1 MAIHW
6 QIQFKSF
13 TGASRCV
20 NIYDSTY
27 SGDPVQLTGAA
38 NPFKT
43 SEDDDLDYYAP
54 IRTQS
59 GYISIIAENNTI
71 LDDLMATKSTDRP
84 VTLTEGN
91 YVLWMGFLHC
101 ELYSQ
106 PWEAPPYVVQIPIIS
121 AVAAYQGVEVP
132 STEGSITLLDL
143 LNMITVPDVTIEYV
157 VPDGLPIDTLQV
169 PLDAFRDYLSIP
181 ERTEYGVTGKYY
193 RQSVYDAIE
202 AFCKY
207 YGVSCRQYQDQ
218 IMLVRDNEQH
228 YNDMDRTG
236 DTREAQWSN
245 TSLDSMTICGA
256 KNYRDFAQAYK
267 RVKGTF
273 QTQRE
278 KLENVMSY
286 PNFFEEYGY
295 NSAPAGNQIMLFNG
309 NAITLPYK
317 NGTQQVSWF
326 AAQDYGGQI
335 IRKRGERSNSIE
347 QRGSGWT
354 DFYMVMSKAAQ
365 AGTPSPAIK
374 FDIQKYIFIVD
385 NEYTALNI
393 DCNVSPY
400 YDLTQGEG
408 FIKKLHCKVK
418 VGEYWLHTVEQAGY
432 LPRYEWTTTESTC
445 FLMVKDTGNLTMDGV
460 MYTLDYY
467 INFTLNKVSGFAI
480 DMPALTPGAHEVY
493 FELLANAEAAA
504 DFGTFSDIGYLIS
517 DLKINVLHGTA
528 SPTQPTPN
536 LDQNEIIRTAGAAWA
551 NDYEIEGTI
560 TTKRGTQYGAGCALD
575 ENLEYITTKYD
586 EQGIARRAAFYAVP
600 REVITVDV
608 RDNTQPIDNVTFGG
622 STYHILSQQIDWW
635 DDINRIK
642 LIKIS

>member
-6 QIQFKSF
+6 QIQFMSF

-20 NIYDSTY
+20 NIYDDTY

-38 NPFKT
+38 HPFKT

-143 LNMITVPDVTIEYV
+143 LNMITVPGVNNMYM
-157 VPDGLPIDTLQV
+157 VPDGLPIDTLQI

-181 ERTEYGVTGKYY
+181 ERSEYGVTGKYY
-193 RQSVYDAIE
+193 RLTVYNAIE
-202 AFCKY
+202 EFCKY
-207 YGVSCRQYQDQ
+207 FGVSCRQYQDW

-228 YNDMDRTG
+228 YYEMDPTG
-236 DTREAQWSN
+236 QAQEAQWGDM
-245 TSLDSMTICGA
+245 SLDAMTICGA
-256 KNYRDFAQAYK
+256 KNYRDFTQAYK

-278 KLENVMSY
+278 KMDTVMQF

-295 NSAPAGNQIMLFNG
+295 NSTHYNEIALFNG
-309 NAITLPYK
+309 NAITIPYK
-317 NGTQQVSWF
+317 NGTQQVAMLGSN
-326 AAQDYGGQI
+326 DYGGQI
-335 IRKRGERSNSIE
+335 IRKRDARPNSVE
-347 QRGSGWT
+347 QKGSGWT
-354 DFYMVMSKAAQ
+354 DFYMVMSQKTQ
-365 AGTPSPAIK
+365 SGTPVSAMK

-385 NEYTALNI
+385 GEYSALNI

-400 YDLTQGEG
+400 YDVTQGEG

-418 VGEYWLHTVEQAGY
+418 VGEYWLHVVDTPGY
-432 LPRYEWTTTESTC
+432 APRYEWTTTESAC
-445 FLMVKDTGNLTMDGV
+445 YLLINDSGSPTMEGIQL
-460 MYTLDYY
+460 TLDYRLELS
-467 INFTLNKVSGFAI
+467 LNKVSGFAI
-480 DMPALTPGAHEVY
+480 DMPTLTAGPNEVY
-493 FELLANAEAAA
+493 FELLANAEATA
-504 DFGTFSDIGYLIS
+504 DFDTYSSIGYLIS
-517 DLKINVLHGTA
+517 DLKISVLHGTN
-528 SPTQPTPN
+528 SLTQPTPN

-560 TTKRGTQYGAGCALD
+560 TTKRGTQYGAGCALN

-608 RDNTQPIDNVTFGG
+608 RDNTQPIDNVSFNG
-622 STYHILSQQIDWW
+622 STYHILSQSIDWW

>member
-20 NIYDSTY
+20 NIYDNTY

-91 YVLWMGFLHC
+91 YVLWFGFLHC

-181 ERTEYGVTGKYY
+181 ERTEMGVTGKYY

-228 YNDMDRTG
+228 YNNMDRTG
-236 DTREAQWSN
+236 ETQGAQWGDM
-245 TSLDSMTICGA
+245 SLDSMTICGA

-273 QTQRE
+273 QTQRD
-278 KLENVMSY
+278 KFDTIMDFPS
-286 PNFFEEYGY
+286 FMEEFAY
-295 NSAPAGNQIMLFNG
+295 NSVHAIDQMMLFNG
-309 NAITLPYK
+309 NAIVTPYL
-317 NGTQQVSWF
+317 NDVPGPAWSTIN
-326 AAQDYGGQI
+326 ADYGGQI
-335 IRKRGERSNSIE
+335 IRKHDEYYTDAS
-347 QRGSGWT
+347 WT
-354 DFYMVMSKAAQ
+354 DYFLMSSQKTQ
-365 AGTPSPAIK
+365 AGNPAHGIT
-374 FDIQKYIFIVD
+374 FNLQKTTFKVD
-385 NEYTALNI
+385 NEYAAINIQGEVLAL
-393 DCNVSPY
+393 DPY
-400 YDLTQGEG
+400 SQGEG
-408 FIKKLHCKVK
+408 FIKKLFCKLR
-418 VGEYWLHTVEQAGY
+418 VGNYWLVSSNSASNYSWSLTEGTCA
-432 LPRYEWTTTESTC
+432 LPVDE
-445 FLMVKDTGNLTMDGV
+445 KGNIEKTSISYVSYQILNCMNS
-460 MYTLDYY
+460 
-467 INFTLNKVSGFAI
+467 INGFAI
-480 DMPALTPGAHEVY
+480 DLPNLAAGAHDVY
-493 FELLANAEAAA
+493 FELLVNAEDTA
-504 DFGTFSDIGYLIS
+504 DFGTFTTILYLVS
-517 DLKINVLHGTA
+517 GLKISLLRGVNDP
-528 SPTQPTPN
+528 SQPTPS
-536 LDQNEIIRTAGAAWA
+536 LDQNEIIRTTGAAWA

-608 RDNTQPIDNVTFGG
+608 RSNTQPIDNVTFGG